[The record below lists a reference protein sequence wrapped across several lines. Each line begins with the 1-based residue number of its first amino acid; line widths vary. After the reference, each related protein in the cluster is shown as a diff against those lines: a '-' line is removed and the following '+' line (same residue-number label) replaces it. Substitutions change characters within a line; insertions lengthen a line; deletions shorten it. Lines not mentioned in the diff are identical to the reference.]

1 MIVRQ
6 FLQGFFLLYML
17 EKSSK
22 LVRLNPKKIRNNS
35 TNLKTNS
42 KQTKHEK
49 TIFFNADIMHYVGCK
64 RTEIE
69 AR

>member
-1 MIVRQ
+1 
-6 FLQGFFLLYML
+6 ML

-35 TNLKTNS
+35 SNLKTNS
-42 KQTKHEK
+42 KQTQNKLKTNSKHEK
-49 TIFFNADIMHYVGCK
+49 TIFFNAGIMHNVGCK
-64 RTEIE
+64 CSEIE